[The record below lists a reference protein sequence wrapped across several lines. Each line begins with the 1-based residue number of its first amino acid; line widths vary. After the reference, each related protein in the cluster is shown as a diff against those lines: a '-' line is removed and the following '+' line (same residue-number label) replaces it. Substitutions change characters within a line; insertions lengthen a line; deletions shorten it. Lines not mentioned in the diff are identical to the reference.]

1 MVNILIADDNI
12 YYAKTLMDIINNSM
26 KGIRVVNITIDGQET
41 RDRLNKANDIDIVL
55 LDLKMP
61 IISGIEIIKNLPEDK
76 KDYYKN
82 SIIVISGET
91 EMIEKIRDESVVYSY
106 IHKMSSMTDILEKV
120 NELVR
125 YKEKQKNRYQV
136 KEAIKEELQEL
147 NYNFSHK
154 GTVYLVDAIYLIYTK
169 EIEDELNLKKNVY
182 PILSKKYNRPI
193 YSIKSDIVKAT
204 NFMDIA
210 CNKNKKNEY
219 FSFYDNTKPTVKVVI
234 YTILNN
240 IHKKIN

>member
-106 IHKMSSMTDILEKV
+106 IHKMSSMTDILEK
-120 NELVR
+120 
-125 YKEKQKNRYQV
+125 
-136 KEAIKEELQEL
+136 
-147 NYNFSHK
+147 S
-154 GTVYLVDAIYLIYTK
+154 
-169 EIEDELNLKKNVY
+169 
-182 PILSKKYNRPI
+182 
-193 YSIKSDIVKAT
+193 
-204 NFMDIA
+204 
-210 CNKNKKNEY
+210 
-219 FSFYDNTKPTVKVVI
+219 
-234 YTILNN
+234 
-240 IHKKIN
+240 